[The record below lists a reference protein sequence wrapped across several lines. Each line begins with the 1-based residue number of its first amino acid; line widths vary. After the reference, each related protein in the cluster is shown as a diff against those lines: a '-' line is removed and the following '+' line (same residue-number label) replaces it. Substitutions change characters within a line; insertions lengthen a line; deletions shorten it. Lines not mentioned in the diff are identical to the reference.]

1 MLDSSKNVSME
12 ESKTRLEKWRA
23 LEMVS
28 IAKLIKMKGTLV
40 PGLLYQDQK

>member
-1 MLDSSKNVSME
+1 MLDSSKNVCME

-28 IAKLIKMKGTLV
+28 IAKLIKMKV
-40 PGLLYQDQK
+40 LLYQDQK